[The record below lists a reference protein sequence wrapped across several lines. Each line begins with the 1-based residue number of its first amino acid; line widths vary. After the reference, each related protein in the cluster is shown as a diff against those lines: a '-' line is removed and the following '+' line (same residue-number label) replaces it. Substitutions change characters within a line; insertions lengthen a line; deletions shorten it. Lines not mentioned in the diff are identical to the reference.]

1 MQILFIIMCK
11 YFWSETLELLK
22 TAERYVKKCLK
33 EYPKQLLTVLVNTIR
48 SQSRSLCGKDSKR
61 LQQLFSSSSCINEAK
76 NDYQKCINSSVD
88 ILIGIKF
95 LAEDKQKIPLLCWW
109 VFCLN
114 FFFHKQRSFSFKVY
128 LDYKSKHSLIFVS
141 N

>member
-1 MQILFIIMCK
+1 MQILFIIIYK

-22 TAERYVKKCLK
+22 TAERYVKKCLE

-61 LQQLFSSSSCINEAK
+61 LQELFSSSSCINAAK
-76 NDYQKCINSSVD
+76 DDYQKCINSSVD
-88 ILIGIKF
+88 ALIGIKF
-95 LAEDKQKIPLLCWW
+95 LSEDKQKIPLLCWW

-114 FFFHKQRSFSFKVY
+114 LFSNREVLVLMF
-128 LDYKSKHSLIFVS
+128 I
-141 N
+141 